1 MHSVKM
7 PTIEYDLVQLND
19 IKMTTRRTRN
29 GKVVIDELEIKDRPT
44 KYTDRFGT
52 SLCAIYGFSPTIY
65 QYFDPCE
72 LVQRITERRPDDS
85 RVRIAE
91 EVDGDHRVCLAVSR
105 PTRPFLSA
113 YSTQVLLE
121 KLGGEQMA
129 YQNGC
134 ITSWHKPAVGGDS
147 IFTIGVDDFENRFTM
162 ETPIDGY
169 GSPSAYLAMINESTG
184 AGWVG
189 LSKAFR
195 SQVQL
200 GNKTDGDHFTTLE
213 RFIDSFNN
221 EEGYIVMRQ
230 RFESALTSPASLDEL
245 YHLHRILSS
254 QTMVS
259 INTALGL
266 DGKKKSVADKL
277 WKLGGNIAKLY
288 GIAAMDGLS
297 AKRRRHIPVEC
308 TVYDLMNFATE
319 LSTHY
324 ATPEQARKLQTWL
337 GTAIGQEYDLEGT
350 LDADEDPEDLFGLAG
365 GIKDE
370 VVEVME
376 DGTEEVAGSE
386 TVGES
391 QPGTSTAPKSQ
402 DTDEDTD
409 EVDIAA

>member
-230 RFESALTSPASLDEL
+230 RFESALTSPASKAASASA
-245 YHLHRILSS
+245 RPSNARTSKISPMSS
-254 QTMVS
+254 EPSSSREASPTPSYSPQR
-259 INTALGL
+259 
-266 DGKKKSVADKL
+266 DGK
-277 WKLGGNIAKLY
+277 
-288 GIAAMDGLS
+288 
-297 AKRRRHIPVEC
+297 R
-308 TVYDLMNFATE
+308 
-319 LSTHY
+319 
-324 ATPEQARKLQTWL
+324 
-337 GTAIGQEYDLEGT
+337 
-350 LDADEDPEDLFGLAG
+350 
-365 GIKDE
+365 
-370 VVEVME
+370 
-376 DGTEEVAGSE
+376 SE
-386 TVGES
+386 M
-391 QPGTSTAPKSQ
+391 
-402 DTDEDTD
+402 
-409 EVDIAA
+409 